1 MTDTKIDGSVTDR
14 ACQWICATSDW
25 SPELRLRV
33 ADSLFMNSSE
43 GICITDAQ
51 EKIVEVNPTLCQITG
66 FRKEDVLGK
75 TPRIFHSELQDDSYY
90 QVMWRAL
97 LQTGQWSGELWNR
110 KPDGELY
117 AVRLSIAAICSER
130 NELTNYMGMMADITK
145 SKLHLSALEKNADH
159 DALTGLP
166 NRVLLADRLQQA
178 MAQALR
184 TKMLLAVCYLDL
196 DGFKAI
202 NDNYGHAT
210 GDRVLIEVAERLKAA
225 VRVGDTV
232 ARIGGDEFVLLLW
245 GLNNTDECQQTVS
258 RVISEVARPVLAEG
272 QISGLT
278 VSVGVAIYPTDSLVP
293 IELLARA
300 DSAMYHAKLAGG
312 GQAKSASQADS

>member
-1 MTDTKIDGSVTDR
+1 MADPKSDERATDR
-14 ACQWICATSDW
+14 ACHWVRATSDW
-25 SPELRLRV
+25 TPELRLSV
-33 ADSLFMNSSE
+33 ADFLFMSSSE

-51 EKIVEVNPTLCQITG
+51 ERIVEVNPTLCQITG
-66 FRKEDVLGK
+66 FRKEDVLGN
-75 TPRIFHSELQDDSYY
+75 TPRVFHSGLQDDGYY

-117 AVRLSIAAICSER
+117 AVRLSIAAICRER
-130 NELTNYMGMMADITK
+130 DEISNYMCMMADITK

-184 TKMLLAVCYLDL
+184 TKKLLAVCYLDL

-202 NDNYGHAT
+202 NDNYGHAA

-245 GLNNTDECQQTVS
+245 GLNRADECKQTIT
-258 RVISEVARPVLAEG
+258 RVISEIARPVLA
-272 QISGLT
+272 QDQVSALT
-278 VSVGVAIYPTDSLVP
+278 VSVGVAIFPTDSPVQ

-300 DSAMYHAKLAGG
+300 DSAMYRAKLAGG
-312 GQAKSASQADS
+312 GQAKFSTLHDT

>member
-1 MTDTKIDGSVTDR
+1 MTDPKIDGSVTDR
-14 ACQWICATSDW
+14 ACQWPRATSDW
-25 SPELRLRV
+25 SSELRLRV

-51 EKIVEVNPTLCQITG
+51 ERIVEVNPTLCQITG

-75 TPRIFHSELQDDSYY
+75 TPRLFHSELQDDSYY
-90 QVMWRAL
+90 RVMWRAL
-97 LQTGQWSGELWNR
+97 QQTGQWSGELWNR

-130 NELTNYMGMMADITK
+130 NELANYMGMMADITQ
-145 SKLHLSALEKNADH
+145 SKLHLSALEENADH

-202 NDNYGHAT
+202 NDHYGHAT

-245 GLNNTDECQQTVS
+245 GLNHADE
-258 RVISEVARPVLAEG
+258 
-272 QISGLT
+272 
-278 VSVGVAIYPTDSLVP
+278 
-293 IELLARA
+293 
-300 DSAMYHAKLAGG
+300 
-312 GQAKSASQADS
+312 